1 MYEITTTT
9 KFDRDLKRIK
19 KRGYDLSLLSKVV
32 NLLATGE
39 QLPAAYRDHKLTG
52 NYKDFREC
60 HITPDWLLIY
70 QISNGTLLLVL
81 QRTGTHNDLF
91 D

>member
-9 KFDRDLKRIK
+9 KFNRDLKRIK

-39 QLPAAYRDHKLTG
+39 QLPAVYRDHKLTG

-60 HITPDWLLIY
+60 HITPDWLLVY
-70 QISNGTLLLVL
+70 QISNGTLLLIL